1 MSEQTAAMYVPT
13 SELKACMRVS
23 VRPNEPLREV
33 LDIVLLNSDGV
44 RRVTFSDPVPGRTI
58 SKSFAPT
65 DMHEVHLTFDEV
77 VAEYRRLDREETA
90 AFERGFDLGKQRTK
104 MAALARSL
112 GWRV

>member
-1 MSEQTAAMYVPT
+1 MAEQTAKMYVPT

-33 LDIVLLNSDGV
+33 LDVMLLTSDGV

-58 SKSFAPT
+58 SKSFAAT
-65 DMHEVHLTFDEV
+65 ELHEVHLTLDEV
-77 VAEYRRLDREETA
+77 VAEHNRLSREETA
-90 AFERGFDLGKQRTK
+90 AFERGLDLGKQRTK

-112 GWRV
+112 GRRV